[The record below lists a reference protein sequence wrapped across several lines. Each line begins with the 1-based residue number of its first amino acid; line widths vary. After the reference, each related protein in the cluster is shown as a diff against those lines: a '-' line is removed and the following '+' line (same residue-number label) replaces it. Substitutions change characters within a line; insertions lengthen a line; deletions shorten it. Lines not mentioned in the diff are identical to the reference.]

1 MRNRPNVLTLL
12 TTLAAAAG
20 CVALASPSF
29 AQQTRPGEVMGMRYL
44 SWSGKAAAP
53 ADGLR
58 RSVALTPAPIPVAA
72 DNSRYP
78 AVQTA
83 SRPSRY
89 SAGTSGLT
97 PASVWTGGER
107 PASAVPAPALEA
119 APPAQQPDPALQAQ
133 AQAEYQAKLQAD
145 YQAWYQSQAQAQYEA
160 QVRDMPQPQPQPQ
173 VVQMPASEQ
182 HAATQQGQPAEPQP
196 LQPQQQLAETRQ
208 QAEPQYEQRADAGSP
223 PTLDPMAPRRDAL
236 IFRMQQPQS
245 APQSP
250 APQAPADQPQPTPS
264 SDAQSA
270 ASAHEI
276 QQPVLSQPAAGRTYS
291 GQAYAGAEPP
301 RESARYYSVHRGE
314 GRQPDPIA
322 MPQSVYLDNAPIDL
336 AEPPAAPIPGRT
348 VNGRT
353 QVIVP
358 NQDPSLP

>member
-1 MRNRPNVLTLL
+1 MRNRPNVLNIL
-12 TTLAAAAG
+12 TPLIAAAG
-20 CVALASPSF
+20 CVALASPAF

-58 RSVALTPAPIPVAA
+58 RSAGLTPAPIPVAA

-78 AVQTA
+78 AAQTA
-83 SRPSRY
+83 NRPSRY
-89 SAGTSGLT
+89 GAGTGGLT
-97 PASVWTGGER
+97 PASVWTGGEP
-107 PASAVPAPALEA
+107 PASAVAAPAFAA
-119 APPAQQPDPALQAQ
+119 APPARQPELVQQADPALQAQ
-133 AQAEYQAKLQAD
+133 AQVEYQAKLQAD
-145 YQAWYQSQAQAQYEA
+145 YQAWYQSEAQAQYQA

-173 VVQMPASEQ
+173 VVQMPAAEQ
-182 HAATQQGQPAEPQP
+182 QAATQQMRQA
-196 LQPQQQLAETRQ
+196 QPQQQRAEAQ
-208 QAEPQYEQRADAGSP
+208 QPAEPQYEQRADAGP
-223 PTLDPMAPRRDAL
+223 PPGYDPMAPRRDAM
-236 IFRMQQPQS
+236 IFRMQPPQ
-245 APQSP
+245 P
-250 APQAPADQPQPTPS
+250 APQPQV
-264 SDAQSA
+264 AQSSEA
-270 ASAHEI
+270 QPAGSGPHEI
-276 QQPVLSQPAAGRTYS
+276 QQPVLTQPTAGRTYS